1 MLRQRVLT
9 AMVLVAVLLGVML
22 GLPPIATIWLVTV
35 LILIGA
41 WEWAAFIGNG
51 SAPARATFTVTVAAL
66 LIGSLYGYANYPGFV
81 RGAMTLAMVWW
92 LAAFVW
98 ICLAPTR
105 VTPRAAAVAGVLALV
120 PCWLA
125 LVYITFT
132 TNSTYWVLFTL
143 ALVWAA
149 DTGAFFAGRWLGRVP
164 LAPRV
169 SPKKTWEGVLG
180 GVFTSGLVAWLAA
193 TYLPEYLAVGAVWP
207 FVTTCIA
214 VAALS
219 IVGDLTES
227 MLKRAVGLKDS
238 GSVFPGHGGMLD
250 RIDSVTAAAPAL
262 VFALLAL
269 EAIP

>member
-1 MLRQRVLT
+1 VLRQRVLT

-35 LILIGA
+35 LVLIGA

-51 SAPARATFTVTVAAL
+51 SAPARAGFTVAVAAL
-66 LIGSLYGYANYPGFV
+66 LIGSLYLYSISPDFV
-81 RGAMTLAMVWW
+81 RVAMTIAMVWW
-92 LAAFVW
+92 VAALLW
-98 ICLAPTR
+98 ICLAPANVNPLT
-105 VTPRAAAVAGVLALV
+105 AAVAGVLALV

-132 TNSTYWVLFTL
+132 TNSTHWVLFTL

-169 SPKKTWEGVLG
+169 SPKKTWEGVFG
-180 GVFTSGLVAWLAA
+180 GMVMSGLVAWLAA
-193 TYLPEYLAVGAVWP
+193 TFVFSVDVWQ
-207 FVTTCIA
+207 FVLICVA
-214 VAALS
+214 VAAVS

-262 VFALLAL
+262 AFALISLQV
-269 EAIP
+269 IP

>member
-1 MLRQRVLT
+1 VLT
-9 AMVLVAVLLGVML
+9 AVVLVAVLLGVML
-22 GLPPIATIWLVTV
+22 GLPPIATIWLLTV

-51 SAPARATFTVTVAAL
+51 SAPARAGFTVSVAVL
-66 LIGSLYGYANYPGFV
+66 LIACLYFYATNPGFV
-81 RGAMTLAMVWW
+81 RVTMAVAMAWW
-92 LAAFVW
+92 IVAFLWV
-98 ICLAPTR
+98 CLAPGR
-105 VTPRAAAVAGVLALV
+105 VPPWAAAVAGVLALV

-125 LVYITFT
+125 LVYVTFT
-132 TNSTYWVLFTL
+132 TDSAYWVLFTL

-180 GVFTSGLVAWLAA
+180 GMVTSALVAWMAA
-193 TYLPEYLAVGAVWP
+193 SYVFSVDLWP
-207 FVTTCIA
+207 FVGTCIA
-214 VAALS
+214 VAAIS

-262 VFALLAL
+262 VFALIGLQV
-269 EAIP
+269 IP

>member
-1 MLRQRVLT
+1 
-9 AMVLVAVLLGVML
+9 MVLVAVLLGVML
-22 GLPPIATIWLVTV
+22 GMPPIATIWLITV

-51 SAPARATFTVTVAAL
+51 SAPARAGFTVAVAGFL
-66 LIGSLYGYANYPGFV
+66 VGSLYLYSTTPEFV
-81 RGAMTLAMVWW
+81 RAAMTLAMVWW
-92 LAAFVW
+92 LAALLWV
-98 ICLAPTR
+98 CLAPAR
-105 VTPRAAAVAGVLALV
+105 VNPVSAAVAGVLALV

-132 TNSTYWVLFTL
+132 TNSAYWVLFTL

-169 SPKKTWEGVLG
+169 SPKKTWEGVFG
-180 GVFTSGLVAWLAA
+180 GMLVSGLVAWLAA
-193 TYLPEYLAVGAVWP
+193 TFVFSVEVGQ
-207 FVTTCIA
+207 FVAICIA
-214 VAALS
+214 VAAAS

-262 VFALLAL
+262 VFALLTL
-269 EAIP
+269 QVLP